1 MAIIFCGK
9 KETKEFVLKEANIRV
24 YTLQELAYFIYNY
37 SMLISNSFI
46 SKNLINHID
55 KEWGYHELATS
66 LNIMFNKKENIANM
80 LKLIL
85 SMSNYYTDAEISEYN
100 NNLMELMNLDEVSFI
115 NLSGDKLFNL
125 RKYERALN
133 QYEKIMSKNDYA
145 LNMVGCCYAKLQ
157 VYDKA
162 IEYFNQLLEKTGD
175 TKYLKN
181 LFYCYKLSGN
191 KNEFDEK
198 YEKLID
204 QDEEADWEITIVTML
219 LQANDSERVK
229 EIDEIFLMGD
239 NYIKANMVSLINTW
253 KEQYRYIG

>member
-1 MAIIFCGK
+1 
-9 KETKEFVLKEANIRV
+9 
-24 YTLQELAYFIYNY
+24 
-37 SMLISNSFI
+37 
-46 SKNLINHID
+46 
-55 KEWGYHELATS
+55 
-66 LNIMFNKKENIANM
+66 
-80 LKLIL
+80 
-85 SMSNYYTDAEISEYN
+85 
-100 NNLMELMNLDEVSFI
+100 MELMDLDEVSFI
-115 NLSGDKLFNL
+115 SLSGDKLFNL
-125 RKYERALN
+125 KKYERALN

-219 LQANDSERVK
+219 LQANEAERVK

>member
-9 KETKEFVLKEANIRV
+9 KESKEFVLKEANIKV

-46 SKNLINHID
+46 SKSLINHID
-55 KEWGYHELATS
+55 KEWGYHELANS
-66 LNIMFNKKENIANM
+66 LNIMYNKKENIANM
-80 LKLIL
+80 LDLIL
-85 SMSNYYTDAEISEYN
+85 SMSNFYSDTEIADYN
-100 NNLMELMNLDEVSFI
+100 HKLMELMSLDEVSFI
-115 NLSGDKLFNL
+115 NLSGDKLFGL
-125 RKYERALN
+125 KKYEKALS
-133 QYEKIMSKNDYA
+133 QYEKNMNKDDYA

-162 IEYFNQLLEKTGD
+162 IDYFNQLLEKTGN

-181 LFYCYKLSGN
+181 LFFCYKLSGN

-198 YEKLID
+198 YEKIIN

-219 LQANDSERVK
+219 LQANESEKVK

-239 NYIKANMVSLINTW
+239 NYIKANMISVINSW